1 MSVKALEHSKSPF
14 QLPPLPFEETIFEPT
29 LSKESFDF
37 HHKKH
42 HNAYVVKLNE
52 LISGTEFETLSLLE
66 IIKKSEK
73 ENKAGIFNNAAQIWN
88 HSFLWHSITKNG
100 GTQNISPKA
109 KALIEE
115 SFGSVE
121 EFSAKLIEAGMTQFG
136 SGWAWVV
143 FNKETKKLEILKT
156 ANAQTPLTH
165 NTLKPVITVDVWE
178 HAYYIDFRN
187 RRPDFLKTFVEELIN
202 WSFFEENAQ

>member
-1 MSVKALEHSKSPF
+1 MQSLEQSKSPF
-14 QLPPLPFEETIFEPT
+14 KLPQLPFEDTALEPI

-52 LISGTEFETLSLLE
+52 LIAATQYESLSLLE
-66 IIKKSEK
+66 IIQKSEK
-73 ENKAGIFNNAAQIWN
+73 EGNAGIFNNSAQIWN
-88 HSFLWHSITKNG
+88 HSFLWHSIAKNG
-100 GTQNISPKA
+100 GTKNITPKA
-109 KALIEE
+109 KTLIEA

-121 EFSAKLIEAGMTQFG
+121 EFSTQLINAGITQFG

-143 FNKETKKLEILKT
+143 FNKETKKLEIIKT
-156 ANAQTPLTH
+156 PNAQTPLI
-165 NTLKPVITVDVWE
+165 NQTLKPVITVDVWE

-187 RRPDFLKTFVEELIN
+187 RRPDFLKIFVEELIN
-202 WSFFEENAQ
+202 WHFFEENAK